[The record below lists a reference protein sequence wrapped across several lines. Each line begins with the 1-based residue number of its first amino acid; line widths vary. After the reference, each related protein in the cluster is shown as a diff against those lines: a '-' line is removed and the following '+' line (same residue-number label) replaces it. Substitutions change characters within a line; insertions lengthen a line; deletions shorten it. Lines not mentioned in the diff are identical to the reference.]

1 MDSRDEELLV
11 ELRRNTA
18 AVRALGRFALVEAT
32 AVIVSGFAI
41 ALGVVLLPYSVG
53 LASFLIFAGAVVLIL
68 GTIVSVTSGWRE
80 FHASD
85 RVESAGSA
93 WQGFEKSGDH
103 SDNVS
108 HSSGEP
114 VSDVRFWCPRCR
126 EYFVADDS
134 PKCPDCG
141 RDGHPAPEAP

>member
-1 MDSRDEELLV
+1 MDNRDEELLV